1 MEIQELATNDA
12 DKMEVVKITSTT
24 TLDLLVPSE
33 ELLSKGGSAPLE
45 PGDSVSEEEDE
56 VEVVGSKAPTTATQ
70 PPTDK
75 PDDGELTLD
84 EFQRRKVNTIAE
96 VIFRN
101 VDGRPQP
108 QTQFN

>member
-1 MEIQELATNDA
+1 M
-12 DKMEVVKITSTT
+12 KVVDITSTT
-24 TLDLLVPSE
+24 TLDLLVLSE

-45 PGDSVSEEEDE
+45 PGDSASEEEDE
-56 VEVVGSKAPTTATQ
+56 VEVVGSKAPMPHLNDPTAEMEAAATTATQ

-96 VIFRN
+96 AV
-101 VDGRPQP
+101 
-108 QTQFN
+108 